1 MWWIRA
7 PWRIRCIP
15 SALQSKV
22 TPRRVGAA
30 ECDLMP
36 PAGGRA
42 VLCGRNFHDPEDL
55 TVCTDC
61 QVFAI
66 MEAGCRRGTGSTP
79 GCGMTGGQT
88 TQMGARLSVARDTPR
103 TRVILE
109 CSPRAPDPPPS
120 PDPPR
125 KSRPGRRERAAGGAA
140 GTTAASGTP
149 GNVTAGLTTTAVS
162 SSAATT
168 ARPRH
173 LIPASLY
180 RALLPAGSRYWSVR
194 RTCR

>member
-1 MWWIRA
+1 LWWIRA

-120 PDPPR
+120 PDPPL
-125 KSRPGRRERAAGGAA
+125 KSPARTPGTDGGRGSRDHSGQRDAGECHLDARERD
-140 GTTAASGTP
+140 
-149 GNVTAGLTTTAVS
+149 
-162 SSAATT
+162 
-168 ARPRH
+168 PRH
-173 LIPASLY
+173 DH
-180 RALLPAGSRYWSVR
+180 R
-194 RTCR
+194 RSGCVWVSW